1 MSSYKDILKSF
12 SIVGSAQIVN
22 IVIGILRTKLFA
34 VFLGPTGVGLLGLFQ
49 SIVDIIKNVTG
60 LGLNVSAV
68 KFVAEANAEK
78 DNELVSAIIAI
89 LKKWGIITG
98 LAGTIITISLNA
110 PLSEFTFGNSLYRF
124 PIIALSTTL
133 FFTSVAQMYLGILQG
148 LREMKHFV
156 LASVWGYLLG
166 FLITIPMVYFGGQNS
181 VVYVIII
188 NSVTLFLSTNYYFR
202 KIKYRYIK
210 NSFSEVLRKGKKIV
224 QLGSYMTF
232 TTIVAT
238 LTLYIIRQYIL
249 THDSME
255 GVGIFQ
261 ASWSLAIIYIGIIL
275 NAMVADYYPRLAM
288 ISDNDSRLNI
298 LTNEQ
303 TKVTLLIGS
312 PFVIL
317 MLLFMPVSVRILYS
331 ESFLEGLSIFQWM
344 IIGVFSKLLT
354 QPLGYVLLV
363 KEKGIKYIVSS
374 SSWYVGYILC
384 VIFTWKLWGIETL
397 GISFLLVSLLDIV
410 ITYFLAYQTIH
421 FLWSRGNKIII
432 GFYAFFSLFA
442 FCSVKLLDGYLQI
455 VCNVFTII
463 LECVFSLYKLNE
475 IANLKAVFKYCQNKL
490 LR

>member
-275 NAMVADYYPRLAM
+275 NAMGADYYPRLAM

-303 TKVTLLIGS
+303 TMVTLLIGS
-312 PFVIL
+312 PVVIL

-384 VIFTWKLWGIETL
+384 VIFTWKLWGIANHHL
-397 GISFLLVSLLDIV
+397 PCK
-410 ITYFLAYQTIH
+410 Y
-421 FLWSRGNKIII
+421 
-432 GFYAFFSLFA
+432 
-442 FCSVKLLDGYLQI
+442 
-455 VCNVFTII
+455 
-463 LECVFSLYKLNE
+463 VFSVQHHPK
-475 IANLKAVFKYCQNKL
+475 V
-490 LR
+490 

>member
-1 MSSYKDILKSF
+1 MKSF

-49 SIVDIIKNVTG
+49 SIVDIIKNVAG

-275 NAMVADYYPRLAM
+275 NAMGADYYPRLAM

-303 TKVTLLIGS
+303 TMVTLLIGS
-312 PFVIL
+312 PVVIL

-463 LECVFSLYKLNE
+463 LVCVFSLYKLNE

>member
-1 MSSYKDILKSF
+1 MKSF

-275 NAMVADYYPRLAM
+275 NAMGADYYPRLAM

-303 TKVTLLIGS
+303 TMVTLLIGS
-312 PFVIL
+312 PVVIL

-442 FCSVKLLDGYLQI
+442 FCSVKLLDGYLQ
-455 VCNVFTII
+455 
-463 LECVFSLYKLNE
+463 
-475 IANLKAVFKYCQNKL
+475 
-490 LR
+490 

>member
-275 NAMVADYYPRLAM
+275 NAMGADYYPRLAM

-303 TKVTLLIGS
+303 TMVTLLIGS
-312 PFVIL
+312 PVVIL

-374 SSWYVGYILC
+374 SSWYVGYFYL
-384 VIFTWKLWGIETL
+384 ET
-397 GISFLLVSLLDIV
+397 V
-410 ITYFLAYQTIH
+410 
-421 FLWSRGNKIII
+421 
-432 GFYAFFSLFA
+432 
-442 FCSVKLLDGYLQI
+442 GY
-455 VCNVFTII
+455 
-463 LECVFSLYKLNE
+463 
-475 IANLKAVFKYCQNKL
+475 
-490 LR
+490 

>member
-275 NAMVADYYPRLAM
+275 NAMGADYYPRLAM

-303 TKVTLLIGS
+303 TMVTLLIGS
-312 PFVIL
+312 PVVIL

-442 FCSVKLLDGYLQI
+442 FCSVKLLDGYLQ
-455 VCNVFTII
+455 
-463 LECVFSLYKLNE
+463 
-475 IANLKAVFKYCQNKL
+475 
-490 LR
+490 

>member
-275 NAMVADYYPRLAM
+275 NSMGADYYPRLAM
-288 ISDNDSRLNI
+288 ISDNDYRLNI

-303 TKVTLLIGS
+303 TMVTLLIGS
-312 PFVIL
+312 PVVIL

-463 LECVFSLYKLNE
+463 LVCVFSLYKLNE

>member
-202 KIKYRYIK
+202 KIKYRYSK

-275 NAMVADYYPRLAM
+275 NAMGADYYPRLAM

-303 TKVTLLIGS
+303 TMVTLLIGS
-312 PFVIL
+312 PVVIL

-463 LECVFSLYKLNE
+463 LVCVFSLYKLNE

>member
-1 MSSYKDILKSF
+1 MKSF

-275 NAMVADYYPRLAM
+275 NAMGADYYPRLAM

-303 TKVTLLIGS
+303 TMVTLLIGS
-312 PFVIL
+312 PVVIL

-463 LECVFSLYKLNE
+463 LVCVFSLYKLNE

>member
-1 MSSYKDILKSF
+1 LSSYKDILKSF

-275 NAMVADYYPRLAM
+275 NAMGADYYPRLAM

-303 TKVTLLIGS
+303 TMVTLLIGS
-312 PFVIL
+312 PVVIL

-463 LECVFSLYKLNE
+463 LVCVFSLYKLNE

>member
-275 NAMVADYYPRLAM
+275 NAMGADYYPRLAM

-303 TKVTLLIGS
+303 TMVTLLIGS
-312 PFVIL
+312 PVVIL

-442 FCSVKLLDGYLQI
+442 FCSVKLLDGYL
-455 VCNVFTII
+455 
-463 LECVFSLYKLNE
+463 
-475 IANLKAVFKYCQNKL
+475 
-490 LR
+490 

>member
-210 NSFSEVLRKGKKIV
+210 NSFSEVLRKGKKKV

-275 NAMVADYYPRLAM
+275 NAMGADYYPRLAM

-303 TKVTLLIGS
+303 TMVTLLIGS
-312 PFVIL
+312 PVVIL

-463 LECVFSLYKLNE
+463 LVCVFSLYKLNE

>member
-202 KIKYRYIK
+202 KIK
-210 NSFSEVLRKGKKIV
+210 
-224 QLGSYMTF
+224 
-232 TTIVAT
+232 
-238 LTLYIIRQYIL
+238 
-249 THDSME
+249 
-255 GVGIFQ
+255 
-261 ASWSLAIIYIGIIL
+261 
-275 NAMVADYYPRLAM
+275 
-288 ISDNDSRLNI
+288 
-298 LTNEQ
+298 
-303 TKVTLLIGS
+303 
-312 PFVIL
+312 
-317 MLLFMPVSVRILYS
+317 
-331 ESFLEGLSIFQWM
+331 
-344 IIGVFSKLLT
+344 
-354 QPLGYVLLV
+354 
-363 KEKGIKYIVSS
+363 
-374 SSWYVGYILC
+374 
-384 VIFTWKLWGIETL
+384 
-397 GISFLLVSLLDIV
+397 
-410 ITYFLAYQTIH
+410 
-421 FLWSRGNKIII
+421 
-432 GFYAFFSLFA
+432 
-442 FCSVKLLDGYLQI
+442 
-455 VCNVFTII
+455 
-463 LECVFSLYKLNE
+463 
-475 IANLKAVFKYCQNKL
+475 
-490 LR
+490 

>member
-275 NAMVADYYPRLAM
+275 NAMGADYYPRLAM
-288 ISDNDSRLNI
+288 ISDKDSRLNI

-303 TKVTLLIGS
+303 TMVTLLIGS
-312 PFVIL
+312 PVVIL

-421 FLWSRGNKIII
+421 FSWSRGNKIII

-463 LECVFSLYKLNE
+463 LVCVFSLYKLNE

>member
-166 FLITIPMVYFGGQNS
+166 FLITIPMVYLGGQNS

-275 NAMVADYYPRLAM
+275 NAMGADYYPRLAM

-303 TKVTLLIGS
+303 TMVTLLIGS
-312 PFVIL
+312 PVVIL

-463 LECVFSLYKLNE
+463 LVCVFSLYKLNE

>member
-133 FFTSVAQMYLGILQG
+133 SFTSVAQMYLGILQG

-275 NAMVADYYPRLAM
+275 NAMGADYYPRLAM

-303 TKVTLLIGS
+303 TMVTLLIGS
-312 PFVIL
+312 PVVIL

-463 LECVFSLYKLNE
+463 LVCVFSLYKLNE

>member
-275 NAMVADYYPRLAM
+275 NAMGADYYPRLAM

-303 TKVTLLIGS
+303 TMVTLLIGS
-312 PFVIL
+312 PVVIL

-331 ESFLEGLSIFQWM
+331 ESFLGITIFQWM

-442 FCSVKLLDGYLQI
+442 FCSVKLADG
-455 VCNVFTII
+455 
-463 LECVFSLYKLNE
+463 
-475 IANLKAVFKYCQNKL
+475 
-490 LR
+490 

>member
-275 NAMVADYYPRLAM
+275 NAMGADYYPRLAM

-303 TKVTLLIGS
+303 TMVTLLIGS
-312 PFVIL
+312 PVVIL

-455 VCNVFTII
+455 VCNVI
-463 LECVFSLYKLNE
+463 LVCVFSLYKLNE

>member
-60 LGLNVSAV
+60 LGLNVSDV

-275 NAMVADYYPRLAM
+275 NAMGADYYPRLAM

-303 TKVTLLIGS
+303 TMVTLLIGS
-312 PFVIL
+312 PVVIL

-463 LECVFSLYKLNE
+463 LVCVFSLYKLNE

>member
-181 VVYVIII
+181 VVYVIVI

-275 NAMVADYYPRLAM
+275 NAMGADYYPRLAM

-303 TKVTLLIGS
+303 TMVTLLIGS
-312 PFVIL
+312 PVVIL

-463 LECVFSLYKLNE
+463 LVCVFSLYKLNE

>member
-181 VVYVIII
+181 VVCVIII

-275 NAMVADYYPRLAM
+275 NAMGADYYPRLAM

-303 TKVTLLIGS
+303 TMVTLLIGS
-312 PFVIL
+312 PVVIL

-344 IIGVFSKLLT
+344 IVGVFSKLLT

-463 LECVFSLYKLNE
+463 LVCVFSLYKLNE

>member
-275 NAMVADYYPRLAM
+275 NAMGADYYPRLAM

-303 TKVTLLIGS
+303 TMVTLLIGS
-312 PFVIL
+312 PVVIL

-463 LECVFSLYKLNE
+463 LVCVFSLSKLNE

>member
-275 NAMVADYYPRLAM
+275 NAMGAGYYPRLAM

-303 TKVTLLIGS
+303 TMVTLLIGS
-312 PFVIL
+312 PVVIL

-463 LECVFSLYKLNE
+463 LVCVFSLYKLNE

>member
-275 NAMVADYYPRLAM
+275 NAMGADYYPRLAM

-303 TKVTLLIGS
+303 TMVTLLIGS
-312 PFVIL
+312 PVVIL

-331 ESFLEGLSIFQWM
+331 ESFLEGL
-344 IIGVFSKLLT
+344 
-354 QPLGYVLLV
+354 
-363 KEKGIKYIVSS
+363 
-374 SSWYVGYILC
+374 
-384 VIFTWKLWGIETL
+384 
-397 GISFLLVSLLDIV
+397 
-410 ITYFLAYQTIH
+410 
-421 FLWSRGNKIII
+421 
-432 GFYAFFSLFA
+432 
-442 FCSVKLLDGYLQI
+442 
-455 VCNVFTII
+455 
-463 LECVFSLYKLNE
+463 
-475 IANLKAVFKYCQNKL
+475 
-490 LR
+490 

>member
-275 NAMVADYYPRLAM
+275 NAMGADYYPRLAM

-303 TKVTLLIGS
+303 TMVTLLIGS
-312 PFVIL
+312 PVVIL
-317 MLLFMPVSVRILYS
+317 MLLFMPVS
-331 ESFLEGLSIFQWM
+331 W
-344 IIGVFSKLLT
+344 
-354 QPLGYVLLV
+354 
-363 KEKGIKYIVSS
+363 
-374 SSWYVGYILC
+374 
-384 VIFTWKLWGIETL
+384 
-397 GISFLLVSLLDIV
+397 
-410 ITYFLAYQTIH
+410 
-421 FLWSRGNKIII
+421 
-432 GFYAFFSLFA
+432 
-442 FCSVKLLDGYLQI
+442 
-455 VCNVFTII
+455 
-463 LECVFSLYKLNE
+463 
-475 IANLKAVFKYCQNKL
+475 
-490 LR
+490 

>member
-49 SIVDIIKNVTG
+49 SIVDIIKNVAG

-166 FLITIPMVYFGGQNS
+166 LLITIPMVYFGGQNS

-275 NAMVADYYPRLAM
+275 NAMGADYYPRLAM

-303 TKVTLLIGS
+303 TMVTLLIGS
-312 PFVIL
+312 PVVIL

-463 LECVFSLYKLNE
+463 LVCVFSLYKLNE

>member
-275 NAMVADYYPRLAM
+275 NAMGADYYPRLAM

-303 TKVTLLIGS
+303 TMVTLLIGS
-312 PFVIL
+312 PVVIL

-331 ESFLEGLSIFQWM
+331 ESFLEGLSIFHWM

-463 LECVFSLYKLNE
+463 LVCVFSLYKLNE

>member
-261 ASWSLAIIYIGIIL
+261 ASWSLAIIYIGIIS
-275 NAMVADYYPRLAM
+275 NAMGADYYPRLAM

-303 TKVTLLIGS
+303 TMVTLLIGS
-312 PFVIL
+312 PVVIL

-463 LECVFSLYKLNE
+463 LVCVFSLYKLNE